1 MSKKLFSLLNKV
13 LQIYQNMKLIF
24 ILLLF
29 FFLIVKTFIFRI
41 SQLDSVWC

>member
-41 SQLDSVWC
+41 SQLDSV

>member
-13 LQIYQNMKLIF
+13 LQIYQNMKFIF

-29 FFLIVKTFIFRI
+29 FSLIVKTFIFRI
-41 SQLDSVWC
+41 SQLDSV